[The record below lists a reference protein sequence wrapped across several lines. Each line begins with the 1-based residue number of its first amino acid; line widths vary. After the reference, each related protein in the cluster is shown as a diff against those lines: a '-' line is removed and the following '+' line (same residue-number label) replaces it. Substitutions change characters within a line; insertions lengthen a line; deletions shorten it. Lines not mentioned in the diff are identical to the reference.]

1 MCSLWAN
8 ESLRREK
15 GRILGRM
22 LGMSVQ
28 ANRDTGR
35 RKGEKFW
42 NSDEQATGKM
52 GECGDQVH

>member
-15 GRILGRM
+15 GRM
-22 LGMSVQ
+22 LGMSVH

-35 RKGEKFW
+35 QKDEKFF

>member
-1 MCSLWAN
+1 M
-8 ESLRREK
+8 
-15 GRILGRM
+15 LGRM

-52 GECGDQVH
+52 GGCGDQVH